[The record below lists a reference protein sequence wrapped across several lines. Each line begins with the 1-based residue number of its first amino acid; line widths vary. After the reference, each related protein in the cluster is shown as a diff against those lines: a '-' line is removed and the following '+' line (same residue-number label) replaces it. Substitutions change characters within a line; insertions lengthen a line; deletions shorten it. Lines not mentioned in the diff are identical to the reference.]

1 MRISTLF
8 VFLLLFSVDSFSQGL
23 ELAVDRIDK
32 RTKEHIR
39 QTSMYL
45 LKDGSGK
52 SKLSF
57 SVRALDDNYFLLL
70 NLPIAVNI
78 KRGTEVSIT
87 LENGMRIQLRSNTD
101 IISLNESDI
110 SKKMMVFDLDPANE
124 MQALL
129 KQPVKSFSI
138 PTSDKGTVQVA
149 LLSADKGQIRA
160 GIMLVQK
167 K

>member
-1 MRISTLF
+1 MRASFLF
-8 VFLLLFSVDSFSQGL
+8 VFLLLFSLHSFSQGL

-52 SKLSF
+52 SKLNF
-57 SVRALDDNYFLLL
+57 SARAVEDSYSILL

-78 KRGTEVSIT
+78 KRGTELSIT
-87 LENGMRIQLRSNTD
+87 LENGKRIQLKSNTD
-101 IISLNESDI
+101 IISLNETDI
-110 SKKMMVFDLDPANE
+110 SKKMMVFDLDAATE
-124 MQALL
+124 MQDLL

-138 PTSDKGTVQVA
+138 PTSNKGTVQVA

-160 GIMLVQK
+160 GLMLVQK